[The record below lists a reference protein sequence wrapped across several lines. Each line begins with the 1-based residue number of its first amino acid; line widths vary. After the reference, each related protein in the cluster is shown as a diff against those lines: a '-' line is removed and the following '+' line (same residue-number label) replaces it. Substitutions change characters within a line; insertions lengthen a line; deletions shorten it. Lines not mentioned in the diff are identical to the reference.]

1 MNFVQCIIL
10 SFIQFICICLIY
22 ADHVSI
28 FGIAYVFFFIKFMS
42 FDYNQNHLEFQQKLN
57 TRYIIFNVKILHL
70 VIIIIIIA
78 TY

>member
-22 ADHVSI
+22 SDHVSI

-42 FDYNQNHLEFQQKLN
+42 FDYNQNRLEFQQKLN